1 MNSLVQALRYALRQL
16 ARSPS
21 FTTVAV
27 LTLAIGIGANAAV
40 FSIINALFYR
50 PLPFAEPERLAL
62 IVKHFSPSDRGQLY
76 VDPPS
81 LVDWT
86 TDTSVF
92 QGVALIT
99 GAAVNLNTADQ
110 PERVGGN
117 AISVGTFELLGV
129 RPAIGRSF
137 FGDDTVPGRD
147 HVVILSDALWRRH
160 FGADPRVLNQQVRME
175 GVPYTVIGV
184 MPPGFG
190 FPFRAEF
197 WMPRLFDLRAGRG
210 NNWVNGI
217 VRLRTGVAVAQAN
230 ARLGTISQRLA
241 QQYPKSNAGV
251 SASLATL
258 RRLSFDDLDDIRT
271 TFSIMLSAVGLVLLI
286 ACANLVN
293 LLLARATARSH
304 ELGIRATLGASR
316 TRLVRQLLTESA
328 LVAAGGGALGLLV
341 ALWGLD
347 LFRVTVQAHRE
358 LPYWLAFSFHRAGL
372 RFTAVVSLATGLAV
386 GALPALRSARPDLR
400 GMLQEGGRSSSLG
413 ARASRIWS
421 AFVVAE
427 VALTMVLLAGAG
439 LLIRTVVLLA
449 RVDPGFDVARAF
461 VARVPLGGV
470 RYAPPRA
477 RGVFLNELARRV
489 EALPGVAAA
498 GAVNLAPLGGV
509 NWESAQNEGQ
519 GDSSPVTFLTS
530 VAAQYFPAL
539 RLPLPGG
546 RGVTETEDGRSAER
560 TSE

>member
-1 MNSLVQALRYALRQL
+1 MNDLRYALRQL
-16 ARSPS
+16 AKSPG
-21 FTTVAV
+21 FTAVAV
-27 LTLAIGIGANAAV
+27 LTLAIGIGVNPAV

-86 TDTSVF
+86 ADTGVF
-92 QGVALIT
+92 QRVALIT
-99 GAAVNLNTADQ
+99 GAAVSLSTADQ

-117 AISVGTFELLGV
+117 AISVGTFELLGA

-137 FGDDTVPGRD
+137 FGDDTVAGRG

-160 FGADPRVLNQQVRME
+160 FGADPRILNQQVRME

-197 WMPRLFDLRAGRG
+197 WIPRLFDLRTGRG

-217 VRLRTGVAVAQAN
+217 VRLRPGVTVAQAN
-230 ARLGTISQRLA
+230 ARLDAISRQLA

-251 SASLATL
+251 SASLTTL

-271 TFSIMLSAVGLVLLI
+271 TFSIMLAAVGAVLLI

-293 LLLARATARSH
+293 LLLARATARRQ
-304 ELGIRATLGASR
+304 ELGIRAALGASR
-316 TRLVRQLLTESA
+316 ARLLRQLLTESA

-347 LFRVTVQAHRE
+347 LFRVTVQAHRD
-358 LPYWLAFSFHRAGL
+358 LPSWLAFSLDSAGL
-372 RFTAVVSLATGLAV
+372 VFIAVVSIATGLAV

-400 GMLQEGGRSSSLG
+400 DMLQEGGRSSRVG

-449 RVDPGFDVARAF
+449 RVDPGFDAARAF

-477 RGVFLNELARRV
+477 RGVFLNELARRR
-489 EALPGVAAA
+489 EAPPGVAAA
-498 GAVNLAPLGGV
+498 EAGDLAPLGGI
-509 NWESAQNEGQ
+509 NWESAQIEGQ
-519 GDSSPVTFLTS
+519 GDSS
-530 VAAQYFPAL
+530 
-539 RLPLPGG
+539 
-546 RGVTETEDGRSAER
+546 
-560 TSE
+560 

>member
-1 MNSLVQALRYALRQL
+1 SMVETIRRTLQQVDPEQPAARVFTLESELAKSAAPRRDSALLLGAFAGVALVLAAVGLAGVIAYLVAHRTHEIGVRVALGAGRGDVLRLVVGEGARLVAVGVVIGLVGAGAVTRVLASLLFGVTPTDPVTFLIVPIVL
-16 ARSPS
+16 
-21 FTTVAV
+21 VVV
-27 LTLAIGIGANAAV
+27 LTLALGIGANTAV

-50 PLPFAEPERLAL
+50 PLPFAEPDRLAL

-86 TDTSVF
+86 ADTSVF
-92 QGVALIT
+92 QGVALIA

-110 PERVGGN
+110 PERVWGN
-117 AISVGTFELLGV
+117 GISVGTFELLGV

-147 HVVILSDALWRRH
+147 HVVMLSDALWRRH
-160 FGADPRVLNQQVRME
+160 FGADPRVLNQPVRME

-190 FPFRAEF
+190 FPSRAEF
-197 WMPRLFDLRAGRG
+197 WTPRLFDLRAGRG
-210 NNWVNGI
+210 NNWVNGV
-217 VRLRTGVAVAQAN
+217 VRLRAGVTVAQAN

-293 LLLARATARSH
+293 LLLARATARRQ
-304 ELGIRATLGASR
+304 ELGIRASLGASR
-316 TRLVRQLLTESA
+316 ARLVRQLLTESA

-358 LPYWLAFSFHRAGL
+358 LPYWLAFSLDRAGL
-372 RFTAVVSLATGLAV
+372 LFTAVISLATGLAV
-386 GALPALRSARPDLR
+386 GAVPAVRSARPDLR
-400 GMLQEGGRSSSLG
+400 GMLQEGGRSSSVG

-421 AFVVAE
+421 AFVV
-427 VALTMVLLAGAG
+427 
-439 LLIRTVVLLA
+439 
-449 RVDPGFDVARAF
+449 
-461 VARVPLGGV
+461 
-470 RYAPPRA
+470 
-477 RGVFLNELARRV
+477 
-489 EALPGVAAA
+489 
-498 GAVNLAPLGGV
+498 
-509 NWESAQNEGQ
+509 
-519 GDSSPVTFLTS
+519 
-530 VAAQYFPAL
+530 
-539 RLPLPGG
+539 
-546 RGVTETEDGRSAER
+546 
-560 TSE
+560 